1 MMLSTEEI
9 ATITLKSPFVHEYG
23 DTPYFRRCINEFSLQ
38 FFVRYRTSRDD
49 PSQHRWSRLLE
60 VVDRHTH
67 GTDAASTSTTTKV
80 APLQWKEKLFFIAL
94 RVEGEE
100 KCVELPRLSSKLPT
114 VEEVMEYCAR
124 RAESQLQ
131 EGRHG
136 NEREDVDSV
145 KGVTAR
151 AQLPTVKE
159 IAEMKAF
166 RQNQIVN
173 HHWTPDEVE
182 AMREQNER
190 LGRVGACSAP
200 IRLTVTSLHN
210 MRLETELGI
219 ASSRHMT
226 GHTATAMERRSST
239 QLSLH
244 GHANSPATS
253 QSPIRSQSLR
263 GSGASL
269 ADLTASPLP
278 ATPVEPSSLLSREVL
293 QRWEESKR
301 DAESFYAY
309 VSDEHRSAYMK
320 KIAQITLK
328 NYERNKLDRL
338 RGIANEKRL
347 DRKGNLLESGGLW
360 IVDDQ
365 VRAQLARMYQIEQD
379 GETVTAAGGGDAKKN
394 ATEAPSDDTTTPE
407 TAPPALS
414 EEDAMLQQ
422 FVAQRKA
429 QELSFASVPEE
440 FMSISDENRVDD
452 KTEEVRRPPSSA
464 RSPEL
469 LLMDTSSRVLIS
481 QLLHKAASSMLK
493 RPTLSCASRA
503 SSQTSVATLGGEPPK
518 KVMRHA

>member
-1 MMLSTEEI
+1 
-9 ATITLKSPFVHEYG
+9 
-23 DTPYFRRCINEFSLQ
+23 
-38 FFVRYRTSRDD
+38 
-49 PSQHRWSRLLE
+49 
-60 VVDRHTH
+60 
-67 GTDAASTSTTTKV
+67 
-80 APLQWKEKLFFIAL
+80 
-94 RVEGEE
+94 
-100 KCVELPRLSSKLPT
+100 
-114 VEEVMEYCAR
+114 
-124 RAESQLQ
+124 
-131 EGRHG
+131 
-136 NEREDVDSV
+136 
-145 KGVTAR
+145 
-151 AQLPTVKE
+151 
-159 IAEMKAF
+159 
-166 RQNQIVN
+166 
-173 HHWTPDEVE
+173 
-182 AMREQNER
+182 
-190 LGRVGACSAP
+190 
-200 IRLTVTSLHN
+200 
-210 MRLETELGI
+210 
-219 ASSRHMT
+219 
-226 GHTATAMERRSST
+226 
-239 QLSLH
+239 
-244 GHANSPATS
+244 
-253 QSPIRSQSLR
+253 
-263 GSGASL
+263 
-269 ADLTASPLP
+269 
-278 ATPVEPSSLLSREVL
+278 
-293 QRWEESKR
+293 R

-469 LLMDTSSRVLIS
+469 LLMDTSSRVLVS

-518 KVMRHA
+518 KVMRYA